1 MENGNGTMSQAAQNL
16 FTAYQCWQ
24 RGEELPEL
32 DYGVYTDHITALR
45 SGTVDPDFLWGQYA
59 VRVVL
64 DAARSRPS
72 EPTPQAAMIPELPP
86 AARVPDGGGID
97 ACRWLDEYVA
107 FSRHWSPQSYDG
119 FHEACGL
126 WVLST
131 VAARRVV
138 LHFGGKRY
146 TNLYIALCSRS
157 SVFAK
162 TTVAKIAT
170 QTLQKAGLSYLLAP
184 DESTPQAYIHSLTAR
199 TPTDYNELSNE
210 RLAILHKR
218 LAFAAQKGWYYDE
231 FGQKI
236 TAMMREGGFM
246 ADFRGLLRQLDNT
259 PGVYEY
265 ATIGRGNDYV
275 ERPYLA
281 LLAALTPADLQPFAK
296 RGAALWSDGFFARF
310 AFVTP
315 PADAPATED
324 RFPRGV
330 RDIHDALVNP
340 IVHWHL
346 RLGVPRVSIEE
357 GVDANGKPT
366 GSYQVTVTPVTEAVC
381 HMTDAVEDAFY
392 AYHNGLRRLVTES
405 ENTDLDSSYTRFAE
419 KALRIAMLLAS
430 LENNGH
436 IELRHWWRGQEITER
451 WRANLH
457 NLIAQVTQSVEVAEE
472 RSLEQSIWHLLS
484 QSETGCLTTRDI
496 YRTLHKRASDVRPLL
511 EEMERNGL
519 VVRQTYRGNGK
530 PQETWSI
537 V

>member
-1 MENGNGTMSQAAQNL
+1 METNGTHEHTEAAQNL
-16 FTAYQCWQ
+16 FTAYQCWR
-24 RGEELPEL
+24 RGEPLPEL
-32 DYGVYTDHITALR
+32 DYGMFEYHITALKN
-45 SGTVDPDFLWGQYA
+45 GTNPDFVWGQH
-59 VRVVL
+59 VVKLAL
-64 DAARSRPS
+64 DTQRGRPS
-72 EPTPQAAMIPELPP
+72 APVPQTAIIPDLP
-86 AARVPDGGGID
+86 ASARPPDGASTG
-97 ACRWLDEYVA
+97 ACRWLDDYIA

-126 WVLST
+126 WLLST

-138 LHFGGKRY
+138 LHFGGERY

-162 TTVAKIAT
+162 TTAAKIAT
-170 QTLQKAGLSYLLAP
+170 QALQKAMLSYLLAP
-184 DESTPQAYIHSLTAR
+184 DESTPQAYVHSLTAR
-199 TPTDYNELSNE
+199 TPTDYNELSDE

-259 PGVYEY
+259 PDVYEY

-315 PADAPATED
+315 PADAPSTEE

-330 RDIHDALVNP
+330 REIPDALIRPV
-340 IVHWHL
+340 VHWHL
-346 RLGVPRVSIEE
+346 RLGVPRVTIEE
-357 GVDANGKPT
+357 SVDANGKPT
-366 GSYQVTVTPVTEAVC
+366 GGYQVTVTPVTALTC
-381 HMTDAVEDAFY
+381 HMENAVEDAFY

-419 KALRIAMLLAS
+419 KALRIAMLLSS
-430 LENNGH
+430 LENDGR

-451 WRANLH
+451 WRRDLH
-457 NLIAQVTQSVEVAEE
+457 HLISQVTQSVEVAEE
-472 RSLEQSIWHLLS
+472 RSLEHSIHQLLS
-484 QSETGCLTTRDI
+484 QSETNCLTTRDI
-496 YRTLHKRASDVRPLL
+496 YRTLHRRASDVRPLL
-511 EEMERNGL
+511 EEMERNGI
-519 VVRQTYRGNGK
+519 VKRQVHHGSGR
-530 PQETWSI
+530 PQETWSL
-537 V
+537 